1 MHYTFEI
8 KSVKKVPSDKING
21 TKMLPFFFGE
31 LHLIAVLRLI
41 CDFYMS

>member
-8 KSVKKVPSDKING
+8 KSVKKVPSDKINS

-31 LHLIAVLRLI
+31 LRLIAVLRLI
-41 CDFYMS
+41 CGFYMS